1 MNADA
6 RIARMLKRFF
16 FHNLGLKILAFAL
29 ALLVYFS
36 IRAEIRG
43 EGSYS
48 VKGTSDVGKQSQQQR
63 P

>member
-1 MNADA
+1 MSADS
-6 RIARMLKRFF
+6 RIVRLLKRLF
-16 FHNLGLKILAFAL
+16 FHNLGLKMLALAL

-48 VKGTSDVGKQSQQQR
+48 VKGTPDVGKQSQQQR

>member
-1 MNADA
+1 MSADS
-6 RIARMLKRFF
+6 RIVRLLKRLF
-16 FHNLGLKILAFAL
+16 FHNLGLKMLALAL